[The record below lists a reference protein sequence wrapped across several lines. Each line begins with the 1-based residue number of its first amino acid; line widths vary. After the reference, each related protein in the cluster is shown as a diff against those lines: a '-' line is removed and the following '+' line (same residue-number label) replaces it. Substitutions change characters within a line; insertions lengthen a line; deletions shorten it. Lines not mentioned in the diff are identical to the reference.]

1 MAALRDLGDDGRAL
15 TARYRRG
22 YGDAAVAA
30 LGSGGGCEAVRDRAV
45 RLTVAALGGLGFE
58 THPG

>member
-22 YGDAAVAA
+22 YGDAAIAA
-30 LGSGGGCEAVRDRAV
+30 LESGGDYEAVRDRAV
-45 RLTVAALGGLGFE
+45 RLAVAALGGLAPKAQ
-58 THPG
+58 PG

>member
-15 TARYRRG
+15 TARYRQG
-22 YGDAAVAA
+22 YGNATTAAVEA
-30 LGSGGGCEAVRDRAV
+30 GGGCEAARDRAV
-45 RLTVAALGGLGFE
+45 RLTVAALGGLGSE